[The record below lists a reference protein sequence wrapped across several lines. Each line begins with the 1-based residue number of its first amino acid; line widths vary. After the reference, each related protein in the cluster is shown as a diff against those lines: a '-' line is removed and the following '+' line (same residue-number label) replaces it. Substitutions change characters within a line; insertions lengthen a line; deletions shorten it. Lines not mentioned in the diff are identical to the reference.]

1 MGADLAKKC
10 HSERLGPEFM
20 AELYTP
26 IFRGAIESGM
36 SFRLSPE
43 RAGFLFFSLQVGTL
57 HTFHMMNK
65 IPHSP
70 GDIQQLAT
78 DTAACFLHGAL
89 ETPANVTTLM
99 TLMTH

>member
-1 MGADLAKKC
+1 
-10 HSERLGPEFM
+10 M

-26 IFRGAIESGM
+26 IFRDAIESGM

-57 HTFHMMNK
+57 HTLHMMNQ

-70 GDIQQLAT
+70 SDIQQLAT
-78 DTAACFLHGAL
+78 DTVECFLHGAL
-89 ETPANVTTLM
+89 ETPRTS
-99 TLMTH
+99 